1 MIKITGAG
9 VGVKTAKSVAVTR
22 TPGRPQAT
30 AHPGSARLEP
40 ARPARPARPGP
51 AARRLPGLD
60 GLRAIAVIG
69 VLLYHAGE
77 GFLPGGFLGVD
88 LFFVIS
94 GFLITSLLLSEA
106 RLAGHLSLRQF
117 YLRRARRLLPA
128 LVAMLAVVAVFMAV
142 FASADL
148 GQARGDIAAALG
160 YVSNWWYV
168 LHHRSYFIA
177 AGRPSPFQHL
187 WSLAVEEQFYL
198 IWPAVLLALVATR
211 ARLRWI
217 TAVALAGAI
226 GSAFWMRVLAVRG
239 NVPFDTDSSRLYFG
253 TDTHASALL
262 LGAAAAAVM
271 AGLAARLD
279 RGIAVGVR
287 AACDVV
293 GVVALAAVC
302 WSMHAF
308 DYFRPGLYRGGFLA
322 FAAVGV
328 VVVATASAPGG
339 WLGRALDVPPMR
351 WIGARSYGL
360 YLWHWPVF
368 VYTRPGLDW
377 SLYGPAALA
386 VRLAIVASLTEVSYR
401 FVEVPLRREGVVA
414 VAHRLRMW
422 CLPVRRMS
430 ATQLSPS
437 PQPLA
442 DLALIDRARQ
452 PRTWRVVAPVLSAV
466 VGVAGVAAATTFVSS
481 RVAHTQAR
489 ARQDAATL
497 GQGQSSPTTA
507 TIASV
512 RPASP
517 TPAASSATSAASA
530 AGSSSAAAAPVSAA
544 SLPVVS
550 VLTHPPSRPIHPP
563 TSPHGTSTKPPTIP
577 VGVPPSVSAVGDSV
591 MLDAATALKAVCP
604 GTEVYAVVGWQAKAV
619 FAEVTTLR
627 TAAHLGREVVIET
640 GTNGIVSAK
649 ELDATLTAL
658 ADRQRVIV
666 INNHMDRPW
675 EPPNNSMFPVVVRA
689 HPNAVLVNWDAA
701 ANTHPNWL
709 STDGVHLKQ
718 AGRAPYAQLIKVAAS
733 C

>member
-9 VGVKTAKSVAVTR
+9 FDVK
-22 TPGRPQAT
+22 
-30 AHPGSARLEP
+30 
-40 ARPARPARPGP
+40 
-51 AARRLPGLD
+51 AASNRRLPGLD
-60 GLRAIAVIG
+60 GLRGIAVIG
-69 VLLYHAGE
+69 VLLYHAGV
-77 GFLPGGFLGVD
+77 GWLPGGFLGVD

-94 GFLITSLLLSEA
+94 GFLITSLLLGEA
-106 RLAGHLSLRQF
+106 RVAGRLSLRQF

-128 LVAMLAVVAVFMAV
+128 LVVMLAVVAVFMAL
-142 FASADL
+142 FAAADL

-198 IWPAVLLALVATR
+198 IWPAVLVALLATR
-211 ARLRWI
+211 ARLRWV
-217 TAVALAGAI
+217 TGVALAVAI

-287 AACDVV
+287 AAWDVV
-293 GVVALAAVC
+293 GVAALVAVC

-308 DYFRPGLYRGGFLA
+308 DYYRPGLYRGGFLA

-328 VVVATASAPGG
+328 VVVVTASAPGG

-351 WIGARSYGL
+351 WIGERSYGL

-377 SLYGPAALA
+377 SLHGPAALA
-386 VRLAIVASLTEVSYR
+386 VRLAIVALLTELSYR
-401 FVEVPLRREGVVA
+401 FVEVPLRREGVVSLVRK
-414 VAHRLRMW
+414 VAM
-422 CLPVRRMS
+422 
-430 ATQLSPS
+430 
-437 PQPLA
+437 
-442 DLALIDRARQ
+442 

-466 VGVAGVAAATTFVSS
+466 LGVAAVAGATTFVSN
-481 RVAHTQAR
+481 RIAHTQAR
-489 ARQDAATL
+489 ARHDTATH
-497 GQGQSSPTTA
+497 GQGQSRTIGTVASATA
-507 TIASV
+507 T
-512 RPASP
+512 SP
-517 TPAASSATSAASA
+517 TPSASPATSAT
-530 AGSSSAAAAPVSAA
+530 AAAASEAPA
-544 SLPVVS
+544 SEAPATLSSPPELPVVTWP
-550 VLTHPPSRPIHPP
+550 THPPSRPIHPA
-563 TSPHGTSTKPPTIP
+563 SGPHTTATKPPTIP

-591 MLDAATALKAVCP
+591 MLDAATALKAICP

-619 FAEVTTLR
+619 FAEVATLR

-658 ADRQRVIV
+658 ADRQKVIV
-666 INNHMDRPW
+666 VNDHMDRPW
-675 EPPNNSMFPVVVRA
+675 EPPNNTMFPAVVKA

-701 ANTHPNWL
+701 ANMHPNWL
-709 STDGVHLKQ
+709 STDGVHLKL
-718 AGRAPYAQLIKVAAS
+718 AGRAPYAQLIKTAAA

>member
-1 MIKITGAG
+1 MIKLTGAG
-9 VGVKTAKSVAVTR
+9 VEVK
-22 TPGRPQAT
+22 
-30 AHPGSARLEP
+30 
-40 ARPARPARPGP
+40 
-51 AARRLPGLD
+51 AASSRRLPGLD

-69 VLLYHAGE
+69 VLLYHAGV
-77 GFLPGGFLGVD
+77 GWLPGGFLGVD

-94 GFLITSLLLSEA
+94 GFLITSLLLGEA
-106 RLAGHLSLRQF
+106 RLAGHLSLWQF

-128 LVAMLAVVAVFMAV
+128 LVVMLAVVAAFMAI
-142 FASADL
+142 FAAADL

-160 YVSNWWYV
+160 YISNWWYV

-187 WSLAVEEQFYL
+187 WSLAIEEQFYL
-198 IWPAVLLALVATR
+198 IWPAVLVVLVATH
-211 ARLRWI
+211 ARLRWVTGI
-217 TAVALAGAI
+217 ALGAAI
-226 GSAFWMRVLAVRG
+226 GSAFWMRLLAVRG

-262 LGAAAAAVM
+262 LGAAAAGVM

-287 AACDVV
+287 AAWDVV
-293 GVVALAAVC
+293 GVAALVAVC

-308 DYFRPGLYRGGFLA
+308 DYYRPGLYRGGFLA

-339 WLGRALDVPPMR
+339 WLGRALNVPPMR
-351 WIGARSYGL
+351 WVGERSYGL

-377 SLYGPAALA
+377 SLHGPAALA
-386 VRLAIVASLTEVSYR
+386 VRLAIVALLTEVSYR
-401 FVEVPLRREGVVA
+401 FVEIPLRRDGVVSL
-414 VAHRLRMW
+414 AHR
-422 CLPVRRMS
+422 
-430 ATQLSPS
+430 QL
-437 PQPLA
+437 
-442 DLALIDRARQ
+442 
-452 PRTWRVVAPVLSAV
+452 RTWRVVAPVLSAV
-466 VGVAGVAAATTFVSS
+466 LGVAAVAGATTFVSN
-481 RVAHTQAR
+481 RIAHTQAR
-489 ARQDAATL
+489 ARHDAATL
-497 GQGQSSPTTA
+497 GQGQLPPTA
-507 TIASV
+507 TVA
-512 RPASP
+512 PAIPVSR
-517 TPAASSATSAASA
+517 TPAATSAASA
-530 AGSSSAAAAPVSAA
+530 ASGTPATPASTLSTLSPL
-544 SLPVVS
+544 SLPAVS
-550 VLTHPPSRPIHPP
+550 LLTHPPSHPIHPA
-563 TSPHGTSTKPPTIP
+563 TGPHVAATKPPTIP
-577 VGVPPSVSAVGDSV
+577 AGVPPSVSAVGDSV

-658 ADRQRVIV
+658 ADRQKVIV
-666 INNHMDRPW
+666 INDHMDRPW
-675 EPPNNSMFPVVVRA
+675 EPPNNAMFPAVVKA

-701 ANTHPNWL
+701 ANTHPTWL
-709 STDGVHLKQ
+709 STDGVHLKL
-718 AGRAPYAQLIKVAAS
+718 AGRAPYAQLIKAAAA

>member
-9 VGVKTAKSVAVTR
+9 VDVTTAKSIAVTR
-22 TPGRPQAT
+22 TAGPAPAT
-30 AHPGSARLEP
+30 ARSG
-40 ARPARPARPGP
+40 G

-69 VLLYHAGE
+69 VLLYHAGV

-106 RLAGHLSLRQF
+106 RLAGRLSLRQF

-128 LVAMLAVVAVFMAV
+128 LVVMLAVVAVFMAI

-177 AGRPSPFQHL
+177 AGRPSPFAHL

-198 IWPAVLLALVATR
+198 IWPAVLVVLVATR

-226 GSAFWMRVLAVRG
+226 GSALWMYILAVRG

-271 AGLAARLD
+271 AGLAGRLD

-287 AACDVV
+287 AAWDIV
-293 GVVALAAVC
+293 GVAALLAVC

-308 DYFRPGLYRGGFLA
+308 DYYRPGLYRGGFLA
-322 FAAVGV
+322 FAAAGV
-328 VVVATASAPGG
+328 VVVVTASAPAGRLG
-339 WLGRALDVPPMR
+339 WALDVPPMR

-377 SLYGPAALA
+377 SLHGPAALA
-386 VRLAIVASLTEVSYR
+386 VRLAIVAVLTEMSYR
-401 FVEVPLRREGVVA
+401 FVEVPLRRDGIVSLA
-414 VAHRLRMW
+414 RKLR
-422 CLPVRRMS
+422 V
-430 ATQLSPS
+430 
-437 PQPLA
+437 
-442 DLALIDRARQ
+442 
-452 PRTWRVVAPVLSAV
+452 PRTWRVMAPVLSAV
-466 VGVAGVAAATTFVSS
+466 LGVAGVAGATAFVSS

-489 ARQDAATL
+489 AGRTAATL
-497 GQGQSSPTTA
+497 DEGQSSPSHGTVAPTRS
-507 TIASV
+507 TS
-512 RPASP
+512 PA
-517 TPAASSATSAASA
+517 PAASSATSTVAPSSTAAIPAPSA
-530 AGSSSAAAAPVSAA
+530 TT
-544 SLPVVS
+544 LPVVS
-550 VLTHPPSRPIHPP
+550 WPTHPPSRPIHPG
-563 TSPHGTSTKPPTIP
+563 TGPHVAATEPPAIP
-577 VGVPPSVSAVGDSV
+577 VGTPPSVSAVGDSV
-591 MLDAATALKAVCP
+591 MLDAATALKGVCP
-604 GTEVYAVVGWQAKAV
+604 GTEVYAVVGWQAKSV
-619 FAEVTTLR
+619 FAELTALR

-640 GTNGIVSAK
+640 GTNGIVSSK

-658 ADRQRVIV
+658 ADRQKVVV

-675 EPPNNSMFPVVVRA
+675 EPPNNAMFPVVVKA

-709 STDGVHLKQ
+709 SADGVHLKP
-718 AGRAPYAQLIKVAAS
+718 AGRAPYAQLIKVAAA

>member
-1 MIKITGAG
+1 MK
-9 VGVKTAKSVAVTR
+9 
-22 TPGRPQAT
+22 
-30 AHPGSARLEP
+30 
-40 ARPARPARPGP
+40 
-51 AARRLPGLD
+51 AASNRRLPGLD

-69 VLLYHAGE
+69 VLLYHAGV
-77 GFLPGGFLGVD
+77 GWLPGGFLGVD

-106 RLAGHLSLRQF
+106 RAAGRVSLRQF

-128 LVAMLAVVAVFMAV
+128 LVVMLAVVAVFMAIY
-142 FASADL
+142 AAADL

-198 IWPAVLLALVATR
+198 IWPAVLVALVATR
-211 ARLRWI
+211 ARLQWV
-217 TAVALAGAI
+217 TGVALAAAL
-226 GSAFWMRVLAVRG
+226 GSALWMHVLAVRG

-271 AGLAARLD
+271 AGLAMRLD

-287 AACDVV
+287 AAWDAV
-293 GVVALAAVC
+293 GVVALVAVC

-308 DYFRPGLYRGGFLA
+308 DYYRPGLYRGGFLA

-328 VVVATASAPGG
+328 VVVVTASAPGG
-339 WLGRALDVPPMR
+339 WLGRALDAPPMR
-351 WIGARSYGL
+351 WIGERSYGL

-377 SLYGPAALA
+377 SLHGPAALA
-386 VRLAIVASLTEVSYR
+386 ARLAIVALLTELSYR
-401 FVEVPLRREGVVA
+401 FVEVPLRREGVVSLA
-414 VAHRLRMW
+414 RKVRM
-422 CLPVRRMS
+422 
-430 ATQLSPS
+430 
-437 PQPLA
+437 
-442 DLALIDRARQ
+442 

-466 VGVAGVAAATTFVSS
+466 LGVAAVAGATTFVSN
-481 RVAHTQAR
+481 RIAHTQAR
-489 ARQDAATL
+489 ARHDTATL
-497 GQGQSSPTTA
+497 GQGQSPIIGTAVLASPT
-507 TIASV
+507 
-512 RPASP
+512 SP
-517 TPAASSATSAASA
+517 TPAASPAATSVAASE
-530 AGSSSAAAAPVSAA
+530 APATPA
-544 SLPVVS
+544 PTPELPVVT
-550 VLTHPPSRPIHPP
+550 LPTHPPSRPIHP
-563 TSPHGTSTKPPTIP
+563 TSGPHAIATKPPTIP

-619 FAEVTTLR
+619 FAEVATLR

-658 ADRQRVIV
+658 ADRQKVIV
-666 INNHMDRPW
+666 VNDHMDRPW
-675 EPPNNSMFPVVVRA
+675 EPPNNAMFPTVVKA
-689 HPNAVLVNWDAA
+689 HPNAVLVNWDTA
-701 ANTHPNWL
+701 ANTHPTWL
-709 STDGVHLKQ
+709 STDGVHLRP
-718 AGRAPYAQLIKVAAS
+718 AGRAPYAQLIKTAAA

>member
-1 MIKITGAG
+1 MIKITGAE
-9 VGVKTAKSVAVTR
+9 VGVKAAKNIAVTR
-22 TPGRPQAT
+22 TPM
-30 AHPGSARLEP
+30 P
-40 ARPARPARPGP
+40 AG
-51 AARRLPGLD
+51 RRLPGLD

-69 VLLYHAGE
+69 VLLYHAGA
-77 GFLPGGFLGVD
+77 GWLPGGFLGVD

-94 GFLITSLLLSEA
+94 GLLITSLLLSEA
-106 RLAGHLSLRQF
+106 RLTGHLSLRQF

-128 LVAMLAVVAVFMAV
+128 LVVLLAVVAVFMAI
-142 FASADL
+142 FAAADF

-198 IWPAVLLALVATR
+198 IWPAVLVALVATR

-226 GSAFWMRVLAVRG
+226 GSASLMCVLAVRG

-271 AGLAARLD
+271 TGLATRLE
-279 RGIAVGVR
+279 RGIAFGVR
-287 AACDVV
+287 ALCDVV
-293 GVVALAAVC
+293 GVVALVAVC
-302 WSMHAF
+302 WSMHAV

-339 WLGRALDVPPMR
+339 WLGRALDVAPMR
-351 WIGARSYGL
+351 WIGERSYGL

-377 SLYGPAALA
+377 SLHGPAALA
-386 VRLAIVASLTEVSYR
+386 VRLAIVGLLTEVSYR
-401 FVEVPLRREGVVA
+401 WVEVPLRREGVVA
-414 VAHRLRMW
+414 VVQRVHM
-422 CLPVRRMS
+422 
-430 ATQLSPS
+430 
-437 PQPLA
+437 
-442 DLALIDRARQ
+442 
-452 PRTWRVVAPVLSAV
+452 WRVVAPVLSAV
-466 VGVAGVAAATTFVSS
+466 LGVAGVAAATTFVSS

-489 ARQDAATL
+489 AGHGAATL
-497 GQGQSSPTTA
+497 GQGQSSPTSVTA
-507 TIASV
+507 AS
-512 RPASP
+512 ASSTSTSP
-517 TPAASSATSAASA
+517 TPTPSSVTSSATT
-530 AGSSSAAAAPVSAA
+530 GSGSAAAAPSSSTA
-544 SLPVVS
+544 LPVVS
-550 VLTHPPSRPIHPP
+550 VVTHPPARPIHPA
-563 TSPHGTSTKPPTIP
+563 TGPHVTATTPQAIP

-591 MLDAATALKAVCP
+591 MLDAATALKSMCP

-619 FAEVTTLR
+619 FAELTTLR
-627 TAAHLGREVVIET
+627 TAAHLGRDVVIET

-666 INNHMDRPW
+666 MNDHMDRPW
-675 EPPNNSMFPVVVRA
+675 EPPNNSMFPVVVKA

-701 ANTHPNWL
+701 ANTHPTWL
-709 STDGVHLKQ
+709 STDGVHLKP
-718 AGRAPYAQLIKVAAS
+718 AGRAPYAQLIKDAAA

>member
-9 VGVKTAKSVAVTR
+9 FDVK
-22 TPGRPQAT
+22 
-30 AHPGSARLEP
+30 
-40 ARPARPARPGP
+40 
-51 AARRLPGLD
+51 AASNRRLPGLD

-69 VLLYHAGE
+69 VLLYHAGV
-77 GFLPGGFLGVD
+77 GFAPGGFLGVD

-106 RLAGHLSLRQF
+106 RVAGRLSLRRF

-128 LVAMLAVVAVFMAV
+128 LVVMLAVVAVFMAI
-142 FASADL
+142 FAAADL

-198 IWPAVLLALVATR
+198 IWPAVLVALVATR
-211 ARLRWI
+211 ARLRWV
-217 TAVALAGAI
+217 TGVALAGAL
-226 GSAFWMRVLAVRG
+226 GSALWMRVLAVRG

-271 AGLAARLD
+271 AGLATRLN
-279 RGIAVGVR
+279 RGIPVGVR
-287 AACDVV
+287 AAWDIV
-293 GVVALAAVC
+293 GVAALLALC

-308 DYFRPGLYRGGFLA
+308 DYYRPGLYRGGFLA

-328 VVVATASAPGG
+328 VVVVTASAPGG
-339 WLGRALDVPPMR
+339 WLGRALDVQPMR
-351 WIGARSYGL
+351 WIGERSYGL

-377 SLYGPAALA
+377 SLHGPAALA
-386 VRLAIVASLTEVSYR
+386 ARLAIVALLTELSYR
-401 FVEVPLRREGVVA
+401 FVEVPLRREGLV
-414 VAHRLRMW
+414 
-422 CLPVRRMS
+422 S
-430 ATQLSPS
+430 
-437 PQPLA
+437 
-442 DLALIDRARQ
+442 RARKVSI
-452 PRTWRVVAPVLSAV
+452 PRSWQVVAPVLSAV
-466 VGVAGVAAATTFVSS
+466 LGVAAVAGATTFVSN
-481 RVAHTQAR
+481 RMANTQAR
-489 ARQDAATL
+489 ARQDTATL
-497 GQGQSSPTTA
+497 AQGQSATVGTA
-507 TIASV
+507 ASA

-517 TPAASSATSAASA
+517 TPAASPATTSAAVSE
-530 AGSSSAAAAPVSAA
+530 APATPAPMSE
-544 SLPVVS
+544 LPVVT
-550 VLTHPPSRPIHPP
+550 LPTHPPARPTRPA
-563 TSPHGTSTKPPTIP
+563 SGPHTTATKPPTIPPSIP

-591 MLDAATALKAVCP
+591 MLDAATALKTICP

-619 FAEVTTLR
+619 FAQVATLR
-627 TAAHLGREVVIET
+627 AAAHLGREVVIET

-649 ELDATLTAL
+649 ELDATLTTL
-658 ADRQRVIV
+658 ADRQKVIV
-666 INNHMDRPW
+666 VNDHMDRPW
-675 EPPNNSMFPVVVRA
+675 EPPNNTMFPAVVKA

-709 STDGVHLKQ
+709 STDGVHLKM
-718 AGRAPYAQLIKVAAS
+718 AGRAPYAQLIKTAAA

>member
-9 VGVKTAKSVAVTR
+9 LDVK
-22 TPGRPQAT
+22 
-30 AHPGSARLEP
+30 
-40 ARPARPARPGP
+40 
-51 AARRLPGLD
+51 AASNRRLPGLD

-69 VLLYHAGE
+69 VLLYHAGASW
-77 GFLPGGFLGVD
+77 LPGGFLGVD

-106 RLAGHLSLRQF
+106 RLVGHLSLPQF

-128 LVAMLAVVAVFMAV
+128 LVVMLAVVAVFMAI
-142 FASADL
+142 FAATDL

-198 IWPAVLLALVATR
+198 IWPAVLVALVATR
-211 ARLRWI
+211 ARLRWV
-217 TAVALAGAI
+217 TGVALAAAI

-287 AACDVV
+287 AAWDVV
-293 GVVALAAVC
+293 GVAALVALC

-308 DYFRPGLYRGGFLA
+308 DYYRPGLYRGGFLA

-328 VVVATASAPGG
+328 VVVVTASAPGG
-339 WLGRALDVPPMR
+339 WLGRALDVRPMR
-351 WIGARSYGL
+351 WIGERSYGL

-377 SLYGPAALA
+377 SLHGPAALA
-386 VRLAIVASLTEVSYR
+386 VRLTIVALLTEVSYR
-401 FVEVPLRREGVVA
+401 FVEVPLRREGVVSLA
-414 VAHRLRMW
+414 RRVRMPRMW
-422 CLPVRRMS
+422 R
-430 ATQLSPS
+430 
-437 PQPLA
+437 
-442 DLALIDRARQ
+442 I
-452 PRTWRVVAPVLSAV
+452 VAPVLSAV
-466 VGVAGVAAATTFVSS
+466 LGVAAVAGATTFVSN
-481 RVAHTQAR
+481 RIAHTQAR
-489 ARQDAATL
+489 ARDDSATL
-497 GQGQSSPTTA
+497 GQGESTTLGTVASPRPTSPAPVSSPA
-507 TIASV
+507 
-512 RPASP
+512 
-517 TPAASSATSAASA
+517 ATSAAASE
-530 AGSSSAAAAPVSAA
+530 APATPTPTPE
-544 SLPVVS
+544 LPVVT
-550 VLTHPPSRPIHPP
+550 LPTHPPWRPIHPTSGPHP
-563 TSPHGTSTKPPTIP
+563 TATKPPTIP
-577 VGVPPSVSAVGDSV
+577 AGVPPSVSAVGDSV

-619 FAEVTTLR
+619 FAEVATLR
-627 TAAHLGREVVIET
+627 AAAHLGREVVIET

-649 ELDATLTAL
+649 ELDATLTTL
-658 ADRQRVIV
+658 ADRQKVIV
-666 INNHMDRPW
+666 INDHMDRPW
-675 EPPNNSMFPVVVRA
+675 EPPNNAMFPAVVKA
-689 HPNAVLVNWDAA
+689 HSNAVLVNWDSA

-709 STDGVHLKQ
+709 STDGVHLKP
-718 AGRAPYAQLIKVAAS
+718 AGRAPYAQLIKAAAA

>member
-1 MIKITGAG
+1 MIKITGAAG
-9 VGVKTAKSVAVTR
+9 GVKAAKNSAVAR
-22 TPGRPQAT
+22 TP
-30 AHPGSARLEP
+30 SA
-40 ARPARPARPGP
+40 AG
-51 AARRLPGLD
+51 RRLPGLD

-69 VLLYHAGE
+69 VLLYHAGA
-77 GFLPGGFLGVD
+77 GWLPGGFLGVD

-106 RLAGHLSLRQF
+106 QLAGGISLRQF

-128 LVAMLAVVAVFMAV
+128 LVALLAVVAVFMAI
-142 FASADL
+142 FAAADL

-198 IWPAVLLALVATR
+198 IWPAVLVVLVATR

-217 TAVALAGAI
+217 TAVALAGAV

-271 AGLAARLD
+271 TALAARLE
-279 RGIAVGVR
+279 RGLAFGVR

-293 GVVALAAVC
+293 GVVALGAVC

-328 VVVATASAPGG
+328 VVVAMASAPGG
-339 WLGRALDVPPMR
+339 WLGRALDVTPLR
-351 WIGARSYGL
+351 WIGERSYGL

-377 SLYGPAALA
+377 SLHGPAALA
-386 VRLAIVASLTEVSYR
+386 VRLAIVGLLTEVSYR
-401 FVEVPLRREGVVA
+401 LVEVPLRRKGVVA
-414 VAHRLRMW
+414 VAQCLRMSH
-422 CLPVRRMS
+422 LRVP
-430 ATQLSPS
+430 
-437 PQPLA
+437 
-442 DLALIDRARQ
+442 
-452 PRTWRVVAPVLSAV
+452 WRVMAPVLSAV
-466 VGVAGVAAATTFVSS
+466 LGVAGVAATTTFVSS
-481 RVAHTQAR
+481 QVAHTQAR
-489 ARQDAATL
+489 ARHDAATL
-497 GQGQSSPTTA
+497 GEGQPSPTSVTVTPARATPTSPTA
-507 TIASV
+507 TS
-512 RPASP
+512 
-517 TPAASSATSAASA
+517 PAATSPAANAPSATSPAATA
-530 AGSSSAAAAPVSAA
+530 AANTGSSSAAVAPSSAA
-544 SLPVVS
+544 SRPVVS
-550 VLTHPPSRPIHPP
+550 VLTHPSSRPIRPAAGPHVTA
-563 TSPHGTSTKPPTIP
+563 TSPQAIP
-577 VGVPPSVSAVGDSV
+577 AGVPPSISAVGDSV
-591 MLDAATALKAVCP
+591 MLDAAAALKSVCP

-619 FAEVTTLR
+619 FAEVTALR
-627 TAAHLGREVVIET
+627 AAAHLGGDVVIET

-666 INNHMDRPW
+666 INDHMDRPW
-675 EPPNNSMFPVVVRA
+675 EPPNNSMFPVVVKA

-718 AGRAPYAQLIKVAAS
+718 AGRAPYAQLIKVAAA

>member
-1 MIKITGAG
+1 MIKITGAR
-9 VGVKTAKSVAVTR
+9 VGAK
-22 TPGRPQAT
+22 
-30 AHPGSARLEP
+30 
-40 ARPARPARPGP
+40 
-51 AARRLPGLD
+51 AASSRRLPGLD

-69 VLLYHAGE
+69 VLLYHAGVRW
-77 GFLPGGFLGVD
+77 LPGGFLGVD

-106 RLAGHLSLRQF
+106 RLAGRFSLRHF

-128 LVAMLAVVAVFMAV
+128 LIVMLVVVAAFMAI
-142 FASADL
+142 FAAADL

-168 LHHRSYFIA
+168 LHHRSYFVA

-198 IWPAVLLALVATR
+198 IWPPVLVALVATR
-211 ARLRWI
+211 ARLRWV
-217 TAVALAGAI
+217 TGVALTGAI
-226 GSAFWMRVLAVRG
+226 GSAFWMRLLAVRG
-239 NVPFDTDSSRLYFG
+239 NVPFDTDASRLYFG

-262 LGAAAAAVM
+262 LGAAAAAAM

-287 AACDVV
+287 VACDVV
-293 GVVALAAVC
+293 GVAALVAVC

-308 DYFRPGLYRGGFLA
+308 DYYRPGLYRGGFLA

-339 WLGRALDVPPMR
+339 WLGRALDVAPMR
-351 WIGARSYGL
+351 WIGERSYGL

-377 SLYGPAALA
+377 SLHGPAALA
-386 VRLAIVASLTEVSYR
+386 ARLAIVASLTELSYR
-401 FVEVPLRREGVVA
+401 FIEVPLRRGGVVE
-414 VAHRLRMW
+414 VARKLR
-422 CLPVRRMS
+422 V
-430 ATQLSPS
+430 
-437 PQPLA
+437 
-442 DLALIDRARQ
+442 

-466 VGVAGVAAATTFVSS
+466 VGVAAVAGTTTFVSN
-481 RVAHTQAR
+481 RIAHTQTR
-489 ARQDAATL
+489 ARHAATL
-497 GQGQSSPTTA
+497 GQGQSPTTA
-507 TIASV
+507 TVA
-512 RPASP
+512 PAAATSP
-517 TPAASSATSAASA
+517 TPTTPPATSPAATALTSLVAAPTSAAIV
-530 AGSSSAAAAPVSAA
+530 P
-544 SLPVVS
+544 LPM
-550 VLTHPPSRPIHPP
+550 HPPSRPFHPAGP
-563 TSPHGTSTKPPTIP
+563 RATATKPPTIP

-627 TAAHLGREVVIET
+627 AAAHLGREVVIET

-649 ELDATLTAL
+649 ELDATLTTL
-658 ADRQRVIV
+658 ADRQRVVV
-666 INNHMDRPW
+666 INDHMDRPW
-675 EPPNNSMFPVVVRA
+675 EPPNNAMFPAVVKA
-689 HPNAVLVNWDAA
+689 HPNAVLVNWDMA

-709 STDGVHLKQ
+709 STDGVHLKP
-718 AGRAPYAQLIKVAAS
+718 AGRAPYAQLIKTAAA

>member
-9 VGVKTAKSVAVTR
+9 FDVKAPSN
-22 TPGRPQAT
+22 
-30 AHPGSARLEP
+30 
-40 ARPARPARPGP
+40 
-51 AARRLPGLD
+51 RRLPGLD

-69 VLLYHAGE
+69 VLLYHAGV
-77 GFLPGGFLGVD
+77 GWLPGGFLGVD

-106 RLAGHLSLRQF
+106 RTAGRVSLRQF

-128 LVAMLAVVAVFMAV
+128 LFVMLAVLAVFMAI
-142 FASADL
+142 FAAAEL

-198 IWPAVLLALVATR
+198 IWPAVLVALMATR
-211 ARLRWI
+211 ARLRWV
-217 TAVALAGAI
+217 TGVALAAAI

-271 AGLAARLD
+271 SGLAARLD

-287 AACDVV
+287 AAWDVV
-293 GVVALAAVC
+293 GVAGLIAVC
-302 WSMHAF
+302 WSMHAV
-308 DYFRPGLYRGGFLA
+308 DYYRPGLYRGGFLA

-328 VVVATASAPGG
+328 VVVVTASAPGG

-351 WIGARSYGL
+351 WIGERSYGL

-368 VYTRPGLDW
+368 VYTRPSLDW
-377 SLYGPAALA
+377 SLHGPAALA
-386 VRLAIVASLTEVSYR
+386 ARLAIVALLSELSYR
-401 FVEVPLRREGVVA
+401 FVEVPLRRDGA
-414 VAHRLRMW
+414 VSL
-422 CLPVRRMS
+422 VRRVAM
-430 ATQLSPS
+430 
-437 PQPLA
+437 
-442 DLALIDRARQ
+442 
-452 PRTWRVVAPVLSAV
+452 PRTWRVVAPALSAV
-466 VGVAGVAAATTFVSS
+466 LGVAAVAGATAFVSN
-481 RVAHTQAR
+481 RIAHTQVR
-489 ARQDAATL
+489 GRQDTAAL
-497 GQGQSSPTTA
+497 GQGQA
-507 TIASV
+507 TSIGAIASP
-512 RPASP
+512 RPISP
-517 TPAASSATSAASA
+517 KPAALPATASATSAAPSEPPA
-530 AGSSSAAAAPVSAA
+530 TPAPTSE
-544 SLPVVS
+544 LPVVS
-550 VLTHPPSRPIHPP
+550 LPTPPPSRPTHPV
-563 TSPHGTSTKPPTIP
+563 SGPHAAATKPPTIP

-591 MLDAATALKAVCP
+591 MLDAAPALKAACP

-619 FAEVTTLR
+619 FAEVATLR
-627 TAAHLGREVVIET
+627 TAAHLGRDVVIET

-658 ADRQRVIV
+658 ADRQKVIV
-666 INNHMDRPW
+666 INDHMDRPW
-675 EPPNNSMFPVVVRA
+675 EPPNNAMFPTVVKA

-709 STDGVHLKQ
+709 STDGVHLKP
-718 AGRAPYAQLIKVAAS
+718 AGRAPYAQLIKTATA